1 MAHGPR
7 YRVMFRRRREGK
19 TDYRKRL
26 GLLRANI
33 PRAVVRF
40 SNKNVI
46 VQMIEYDS
54 KGDEILVKAYSQ
66 ELKKFGWN
74 HQSTANTPAAYLTGY
89 LAGSRA
95 LKKDIKKVNLDAGL
109 NTITKGGKMFGALKG
124 MIDAGLEIPH
134 SDEILPSEER
144 VMGKHINDSL
154 PELVKKV
161 KKSMEA

>member
-66 ELKKFGWN
+66 ELKKFGWD
-74 HQSTANTPAAYLTGY
+74 HSSTSNTPAAYLTGY